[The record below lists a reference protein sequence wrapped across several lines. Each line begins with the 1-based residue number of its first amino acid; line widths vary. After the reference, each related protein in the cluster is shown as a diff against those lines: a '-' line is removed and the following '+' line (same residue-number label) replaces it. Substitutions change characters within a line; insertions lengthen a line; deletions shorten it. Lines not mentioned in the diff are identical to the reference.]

1 MFGPTFTIK
10 LLLDV
15 LREVKPNSADL
26 GAHHYVQLAESDIL
40 EQVDPADLDTI
51 QFLCPAGSA
60 VPSSLQLRL
69 KKKFKNLKAV
79 TNLYGQTEAGLVSIG
94 YESSNIGM
102 IVPLYKV
109 KIEDPNTGKSFCKH
123 KFLWFGV
130 VKTVLLKSTI
140 RT

>member
-1 MFGPTFTIK
+1 MFGSTFTLK

-15 LREVKPNSADL
+15 LQKVRPNSVNL
-26 GAHHYVQLAESDIL
+26 GVHHYAQLAESDIL
-40 EQVDPADLDTI
+40 EQVDPTGLDSV
-51 QFLCPAGSA
+51 QYLCPVGSA

-79 TNLYGQTEAGLVSIG
+79 TNFYGQTEAGLVSIG

-109 KIEDPNTGKSFCKH
+109 KIEDPNTGKSFVNTSFCC
-123 KFLWFGV
+123 LGQ
-130 VKTVLLKSTI
+130 
-140 RT
+140 

>member
-1 MFGPTFTIK
+1 MFGSTFTIK

-69 KKKFKNLKAV
+69 KKKFKNLEGV
-79 TNLYGQTEAGLVSIG
+79 MNCYGQTEAGIVSIG
-94 YESSNIGM
+94 WERSHLGM
-102 IVPLYKV
+102 IAPLLKV
-109 KIEDPNTGKSFCKH
+109 KIEDPNTGKNLTQCKKLGLTIYSH
-123 KFLWFGV
+123 IFLI
-130 VKTVLLKSTI
+130 S
-140 RT
+140 R

>member
-1 MFGPTFTIK
+1 MFGSTFTLK

-15 LREVKPNSADL
+15 LQKVRPNSVNL
-26 GAHHYVQLAESDIL
+26 GVHHYAQLAESDIL
-40 EQVDPADLDTI
+40 EQVDPTGLDSV
-51 QFLCPAGSA
+51 QYLCPVGSA

-79 TNLYGQTEAGLVSIG
+79 TNFYGQTEAGLVSIG

-109 KIEDPNTGKSFCKH
+109 KIEDPNTGKSFVNTSFCY
-123 KFLWFGV
+123 
-130 VKTVLLKSTI
+130 LLQ
-140 RT
+140 